1 MTRKVTK
8 DGGKVRREEKE
19 KERQG
24 RRREDSKDTAITA
37 ENGGHSI
44 SRCKLKDE
52 EMNKKRSGGSA
63 ADSLESTPSFREDSS
78 RTRGLEAL
86 EKCGGWR
93 TLCMVNKFELL
104 MKLCD
109 DEDEE
114 DWDVHHDDPK
124 ESPDTWTVV
133 KRNSKS
139 GRKSKPKPAD
149 EMDDKERTLLLTQ
162 MFPHQTTH
170 FFAQRS
176 PTHRVQHRN
185 TELLSVD
192 ESCDN
197 PDEILTITV
206 DSGAAENVMGQHMA
220 PGTAIKPSVGSRCGV
235 QYTTADGSSIPN
247 RGEKEVKVVTG
258 EKQKCVLRM
267 QVTDVTKALMSV
279 SSICDA
285 GHRVV
290 FDRAGGYIEHEA
302 TKTRTIKKRGW
313 CVPNEGDAR

>member
-1 MTRKVTK
+1 MCV
-8 DGGKVRREEKE
+8 
-19 KERQG
+19 
-24 RRREDSKDTAITA
+24 
-37 ENGGHSI
+37 
-44 SRCKLKDE
+44 
-52 EMNKKRSGGSA
+52 
-63 ADSLESTPSFREDSS
+63 
-78 RTRGLEAL
+78 
-86 EKCGGWR
+86 
-93 TLCMVNKFELL
+93 VNKFEPL

-114 DWDVHHDDPK
+114 DWDVHHDDPR
-124 ESPDTWTVV
+124 EFPDTWTVV
-133 KRNSKS
+133 KRKSKS
-139 GRKSKPKPAD
+139 GRKSKPKPVD
-149 EMDDKERTLLLTQ
+149 EMDDKENTPPHANAAAPNNGKHTTHLLT
-162 MFPHQTTH
+162 
-170 FFAQRS
+170 QRS

-197 PDEILTITV
+197 PDETLTLTV

-220 PGTAIKPSVGSRCGV
+220 PGTAIKPFVGSRSGV

-258 EKQKCVLRM
+258 EGQKCVLKM
-267 QVTDVTKALMSV
+267 QVTDLTKALVSV

-302 TKTRTIKKRGW
+302 TKTRTQFKREDG
-313 CVPNEGDAR
+313 VYRMRVKLADVLPVFTRPGR